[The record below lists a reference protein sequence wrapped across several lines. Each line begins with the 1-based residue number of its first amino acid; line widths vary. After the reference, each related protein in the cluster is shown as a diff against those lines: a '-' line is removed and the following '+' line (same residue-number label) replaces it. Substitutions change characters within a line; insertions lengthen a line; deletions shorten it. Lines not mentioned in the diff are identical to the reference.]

1 MAKIAQNVT
10 ELIGNT
16 PLVRLN
22 RVTEGAVADVVAK
35 LEFYNPAKSV
45 KDRIGFSMIDAA
57 EKSGVLTKGK
67 IIVEPTSGNTGIAL
81 AMVAAAKGYKLVLY
95 MPETMSKERRML
107 LRAYGADLVL
117 TPGPEGMGGAI
128 KRAEELAAS
137 DPDKYFLPQQF
148 KNPANPEIH
157 RKTTAEEIW
166 RDTDG
171 KADFLISGIGTGGTI
186 TGVGEV
192 LKARN
197 PNFKVIAVEPDA
209 SPVLS
214 GGAKGPHPIQGIG
227 AGFVPDVLN
236 TKIYDEIIRVKN
248 DDALE
253 TARRVAREEGIL
265 IGISSG
271 AATWAALQVAN
282 RPENAGKLIVVII
295 PSFGERYLSTVLF
308 QHLAD

>member
-1 MAKIAQNVT
+1 MTVIAQDVT

-22 RVTEGAVADVVAK
+22 RVTQGAYAEVVAK

-57 EKSGVLTKGK
+57 EKSGVLTKDK
-67 IIVEPTSGNTGIAL
+67 TIVEPTSGNTGIAL
-81 AMVAAAKGYKLVLY
+81 AMVAAAKGYKITLF
-95 MPETMSKERRML
+95 MPETMSKERRIL
-107 LRAYGADLVL
+107 LRAYGAELVL

-137 DPDKYFLPQQF
+137 DPEKYFIPQQF

-171 KADFLISGIGTGGTI
+171 KVDFVVAGIGTGGTI

-192 LKARN
+192 LKARK
-197 PNFKVIAVEPDA
+197 PSFKAIAVEPDA

-236 TKIYDEIIRVKN
+236 TKIYDEIIRVPN
-248 DDALE
+248 EEALNL
-253 TARRVAREEGIL
+253 ARRLAKEEGL
-265 IGISSG
+265 LVGISSG

-295 PSFGERYLSTVLF
+295 PSFGERYLSTVLY